1 MTPYRKRKRTYL
13 SRLEEREKKPG
24 RDAGGSYGDNT
35 RSAWI
40 ITKLHIVG
48 NIFL

>member
-24 RDAGGSYGDNT
+24 RDAGGSYGD
-35 RSAWI
+35 AWI
-40 ITKLHIVG
+40 IINYIL
-48 NIFL
+48 